1 MGIEFVRYLRYFANS
16 GQEEKLMPAS
26 SLVRVCLITEPDP
39 FQSVGW
45 LHCAIGIAMPSLLFS
60 REGSF
65 VLFE

>member
-1 MGIEFVRYLRYFANS
+1 
-16 GQEEKLMPAS
+16 MPAS

-39 FQSVGW
+39 FQGVGW

-65 VLFE
+65 NYLNDLRFTFQPYL